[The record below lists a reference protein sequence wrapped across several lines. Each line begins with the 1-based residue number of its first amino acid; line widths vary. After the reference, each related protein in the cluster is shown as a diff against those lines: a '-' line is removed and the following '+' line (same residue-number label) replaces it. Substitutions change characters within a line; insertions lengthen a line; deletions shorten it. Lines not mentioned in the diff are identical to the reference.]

1 MDLSNAN
8 LTLIVAI
15 ADKGSLSAAAR
26 QLGVQKS
33 TVSRELALLETR
45 VGHRLVERTSRQM
58 RLTEVGQLLLMHA
71 RRVVEE
77 IAVAQASIEA
87 LAAEP
92 AGRLKVSLPHAVAQ
106 KLVLPLLPAFL
117 QRHPRIDVALDL
129 STRNV
134 DLVADGFDLALR
146 VGELPPSSL
155 VARKLGHLPIILVA
169 SPTYLARAGMP
180 GSVEELASHDTVALG
195 TQSVTH
201 RWCFS
206 EAENRSD
213 LVIHPRV
220 TSSEVAVLRDLSIAG
235 LGIASLPRAFVADD
249 LAQGALVRVLPNVT
263 RGAPPIHA
271 VYPSRQSL
279 ASKTRVFIEAVMAGL
294 AALER

>member
-1 MDLSNAN
+1 MDLSNTN
-8 LTLIVAI
+8 LTLFVAI

-33 TVSRELALLETR
+33 TVSRDLALLEAR
-45 VGHRLVERTSRQM
+45 IGHRLVERTSRQM

-106 KLVLPLLPAFL
+106 KLVVPLLPAFL
-117 QRHPRIDVALDL
+117 QRHPRINVALDL

-134 DLVADGFDLALR
+134 DLVAEGFDLALR
-146 VGELPPSSL
+146 IGELPPSSL
-155 VARKLGHLPIILVA
+155 IARKLGHLPVILVA
-169 SPTYLARAGMP
+169 SPAYLARAGVP
-180 GSVEELASHDTVALG
+180 GSVEELAGHEIVALG
-195 TQSVTH
+195 TQSTTH
-201 RWCFS
+201 RWCFN
-206 EAENRSD
+206 EAENRKD
-213 LVIHPRV
+213 LVVHPRI
-220 TSSEVAVLRDLSIAG
+220 TSSEVAVVRDLAIAG

-249 LAQGALVRVLPNVT
+249 LAQGALKRVLPGVT
-263 RGAPPIHA
+263 RGAPPIHV

>member
-8 LTLIVAI
+8 LALIVAI

-45 VGHRLVERTSRQM
+45 VAHRLVERTSRQM

-117 QRHPRIDVALDL
+117 ERHPRIDVALDL

-146 VGELPPSSL
+146 IGELPPSSL

-169 SPTYLARAGMP
+169 SPAYLARAGMP
-180 GSVEELASHDTVALG
+180 GSVDELASHDTVALG
-195 TQSVTH
+195 TQSATH

-206 EAENRSD
+206 EAENRRE

-220 TSSEVAVLRDLSIAG
+220 TSSEVAVLRDLAIAG

-249 LAQGALVRVLPNVT
+249 LAQGALVRVLPDVT
-263 RGAPPIHA
+263 RGAPPIHV